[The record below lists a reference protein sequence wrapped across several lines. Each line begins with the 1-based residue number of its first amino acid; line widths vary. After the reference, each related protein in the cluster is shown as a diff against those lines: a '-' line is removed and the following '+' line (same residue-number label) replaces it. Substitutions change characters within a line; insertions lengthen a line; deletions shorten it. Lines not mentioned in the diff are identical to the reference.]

1 MRSKISKPQEVVV
14 PELEALMGNTTM
26 RKYWTA
32 EDEAIVR
39 KYYGKVPTEK
49 LAKQIGRTLEAV
61 QNKAN
66 KLKKVA
72 P

>member
-1 MRSKISKPQEVVV
+1 VVV
-14 PELEALMGNTTM
+14 PELEALMGSHTT

-49 LAKQIGRTLEAV
+49 LAKQIGRTIEAV

-72 P
+72 S